1 MDYSD
6 ITPRTN
12 AYADMKLL
20 ERAELNNILGQFGQD
35 RTLPSKST
43 KNISF
48 RRYERLTATTTP
60 LTEGVTPAGTVLTYT
75 DYSVS
80 LAQYG
85 DFIQITD
92 VIQDTHEDPI
102 LNESVDVLG
111 EQAGESIDLLRA
123 AVLKA
128 GTNLLY
134 ANGTARNQ
142 VNDVVTADL
151 FRTAE
156 RVLNAQYAKKM
167 KEIVSAGVNIST
179 FPIPQAFCAVCHS
192 DLKPDFER
200 LTDWRDV
207 SEYGNYNGQMQGEM
221 GAIGAFRICQD
232 NNVLPW
238 ADAGGLAATNTTLS
252 TTGTNSDV
260 YPILIFAQN
269 AYGIVNLGGKSG
281 VSTYVANPKAT
292 ESDPLA
298 QRGTV
303 GWKTYNAT
311 VILND
316 AWMLRIET
324 AAKG

>member
-1 MDYSD
+1 MQYSD

-35 RTLPSKST
+35 RTLPSKET

-48 RRYERLTATTTP
+48 RRYERLTATVTP
-60 LTEGVTPAGTVLTYT
+60 LTEGVTPAGSVLTYT

-80 LAQYG
+80 LEQYG

-92 VIQDTHEDPI
+92 VIRDTHEDPI
-102 LNESVDVLG
+102 LNESIDVLG
-111 EQAGESIDLLRA
+111 EQAGESVDLLRA

-128 GTNLLY
+128 GTNVLY
-134 ANGTARNQ
+134 ANGTSRGD
-142 VNDVVTADL
+142 VNDVITQDL
-151 FRTAE
+151 FRSGE
-156 RVLNAQYAKKM
+156 RILNAQYAKKM
-167 KEIVSAGVNIST
+167 KEIVSASVKIST

-192 DLKPDFER
+192 DLKPDLER
-200 LTDWRDV
+200 LSDWRDV
-207 SEYGNYNGQMQGEM
+207 AEYGNMNGQMNGEM
-221 GAIGAFRICQD
+221 GAYGAFRFCQD

-238 ADAGGLAATNTTLS
+238 PDAGGTAATNATIS
-252 TTGTNSDV
+252 TTGTDSDV
-260 YPILIFAQN
+260 YPILIFGQN

-311 VILND
+311 IILND
-316 AWMLRIET
+316 AWMLRVET